1 MMFRP
6 DAVRRRILIVDDDLS
21 NRRLMV
27 KALTREGYEC
37 TAAASVVEAKGLLE
51 GNSYS
56 VLITDMRMWG
66 EDGLELVRFTTDEY
80 PDMAAIMVSGLA
92 DSDLASKSRQ
102 AGASAFLQKPMD
114 IEELLKEVEIAV
126 DSRDEAIKLRKHRE
140 W

>member
-1 MMFRP
+1 MLRP

-27 KALTREGYEC
+27 KALAREGYEC

-51 GNSYS
+51 DNSYS
-56 VLITDMRMWG
+56 VMITDMRMWG
-66 EDGLELVRFTTDEY
+66 EDGLELVRFSTDEY
-80 PDMAAIMVSGLA
+80 PDMAAIMVSGLPA
-92 DSDLASKSRQ
+92 SDLASKARQ
-102 AGASAFLQKPMD
+102 AGVSAFFEKPAN
-114 IEELLKEVEIAV
+114 IEELLTEVENAV